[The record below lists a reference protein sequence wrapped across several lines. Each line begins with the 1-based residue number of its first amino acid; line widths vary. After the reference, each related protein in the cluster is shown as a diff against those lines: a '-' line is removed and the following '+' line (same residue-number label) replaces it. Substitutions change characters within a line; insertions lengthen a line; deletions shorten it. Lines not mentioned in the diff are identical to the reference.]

1 MGGIPNGTAGW
12 LWGMGVLG
20 EFFVSVLLFSYVWD
34 LEIPLDVEFRTKSH
48 LYEDSCGWHT
58 QTVWWR
64 RLRG

>member
-48 LYEDSCGWHT
+48 LYED
-58 QTVWWR
+58 
-64 RLRG
+64 